1 MNFFKPD
8 GAGVADVDGA
18 TVVLAGSAIGEL
30 AGSALMCFLGVLSSS
45 SLLVRGGGSRLRPPL
60 VARRARRS
68 RSVGVVVGPGG

>member
-45 SLLVRGGGSRLRPPL
+45 SLLVREGGRVCDRL
-60 VARRARRS
+60 
-68 RSVGVVVGPGG
+68 